1 MFNKSPKDTTK
12 NQDSKGSP
20 TSAKEVKSGINDK
33 QFFIDTVAR
42 FCDKCGTSYT
52 TNDVRIVKDSNFSS
66 IIHFSCPNCKSNHIA
81 TFVKPMGMTS
91 RVPINS
97 DLQVDEVTEF
107 AQKEGISSDEVLDLY
122 NLLEASDSTNL

>member
-1 MFNKSPKDTTK
+1 MINKSPKNKIQPNKEIRNTTK
-12 NQDSKGSP
+12 GSSSDA
-20 TSAKEVKSGINDK
+20 TDK

-52 TNDVRIVKDSNFSS
+52 INDVRIVKDTNFSS

-97 DLQVDEVTEF
+97 DLQVDEITQF
-107 AQKEGISSDEVLDLY
+107 AQREGISSDEVLDLY
-122 NLLEASDSTNL
+122 NLLESSEKASL